1 MATVNFYLKEKE
13 ATVETVLYLVY
24 YCEAFRLK
32 ISTGEK
38 ILPSKWNNNTQRA
51 KKSFEG
57 YSDFNQFLDRLEAEA
72 KRIPREILSCGRIL
86 TSDELKES
94 LQLSL
99 GKQRKVTEISV
110 YEAFNQFFESKKGK
124 LSENYLKSM
133 MTLKNHLKTFENR
146 RRYKVTF
153 ERLNLAFYE
162 LFTSYLMNDC
172 GQTNNTVGTNISR
185 LKYFL
190 KWSSKMGYNKFTD
203 YKESEFKA
211 IESDTEMTYLTEEE
225 LYRLYELPLT
235 PNSRLYNIR
244 ESFCFGCFTGLRF
257 SDIAKIREDDIK
269 DDELFLTIQKTRE
282 NINIPLNDYAKNILE
297 RNSFRLPVISNQKSN
312 DYLKELCKK
321 AEIIERVKITRF
333 KGAERIEAVEPKYN
347 LITTHTARRTFVTVS
362 LEKGMRPEMVMAIT
376 GHKSYKNFKKYIKLT
391 DKVKK
396 IELKRIW
403 NKPKQNLLKVI

>member
-1 MATVNFYLKEKE
+1 MATVNFYLKES
-13 ATVETVLYLVY
+13 ETNNEKVLNLVY

-32 ISTGEK
+32 ISTREK
-38 ILPSKWNNNTQRA
+38 VHPSEWNAKTQRV

-57 YSDFNQFLDRLEAEA
+57 YSDFNQFLDHIEAEA
-72 KRIPREILSCGRIL
+72 KRIPREILANGRIV
-86 TSDELKES
+86 TSEELKER
-94 LQLSL
+94 LLLSL
-99 GKQRKVTEISV
+99 GKQRKVTDLNVS
-110 YEAFNQFFESKKGK
+110 EAFNQFFESKKGK

-133 MTLKNHLKTFENR
+133 TTLKNHLKTFETAK
-146 RRYKVTF
+146 RYKITF

-211 IESDTEMTYLTEEE
+211 IESETEMTYLTEEE
-225 LYRLYELPLT
+225 LFKLYELPLT
-235 PNSRLYNIR
+235 KNSRLYNVR

-257 SDIAKIREDDIK
+257 SDIAKIREDDVRE
-269 DDELFLTIQKTRE
+269 DELILTIQKTRE
-282 NINIPLNDYAKNILE
+282 NTTIPLNDFAKDILE

-312 DYLKELCKK
+312 DYIKELCEK
-321 AEIIERVKITRF
+321 AKINDNIKITRF
-333 KGAERIEAVEPKYN
+333 KGAERIELVEPKYK
-347 LITTHTARRTFVTVS
+347 LITTHTARRTFVTIS

-403 NKPKQNLLKVI
+403 NKPLNEFLKVV

>member
-1 MATVNFYLKEKE
+1 MATVNFYLKEPE
-13 ATVETVLYLVY
+13 ATGETLIYLFY
-24 YCEAFRLK
+24 HCEAFRLK

-38 ILPSKWNNNTQRA
+38 IDPSKWNENTHRA
-51 KKSFEG
+51 KKSLEG
-57 YSDFNQFLDRLEAEA
+57 FSDFNNFLNRLEAET
-72 KRIPREILSCGRIL
+72 KRISREILSSGRLL

-94 LQLSL
+94 LKLSL
-99 GKQRKVTEISV
+99 GKQRKVTEITV
-110 YEAFNQFFESKKGK
+110 YEAFNQFFEYKKGK

-133 MTLKNHLKTFENR
+133 TTLKNHLKTFETAK
-146 RRYKVTF
+146 RYKITF

-172 GQTNNTVGTNISR
+172 GQTNNTIGTNISR

-190 KWSSKMGYNKFTD
+190 KWSEKMGYNKFTD

-211 IESDTEMTYLTEEE
+211 IESETEMTYLTEEE
-225 LYRLYELPLT
+225 LFKLYELPLT
-235 PNSRLYNIR
+235 KNSRLYNVR

-257 SDIAKIREDDIK
+257 SDIAKIREDDIR
-269 DDELFLTIQKTRE
+269 DDELILTIQKTRE
-282 NINIPLNDYAKNILE
+282 NVTIPLNDFAKDILE

-312 DYLKELCKK
+312 DYIKELCEK
-321 AEIIERVKITRF
+321 AKINEKIKITRF
-333 KGAERIEAVEPKYN
+333 KGAERIEVVESKFK
-347 LITTHTARRTFVTVS
+347 LITTHTARRTFVTIS

-403 NKPKQNLLKVI
+403 NKPLSNILQVI